1 MPACNLTDFSI
12 TIQGEQAPYTTVA
25 RYGGASARA
34 DFAPTVNHPDWR
46 SVLYDLEQTMFS
58 PDEPTIKAIG
68 SRLFR
73 ALFHAD
79 ARDLW
84 IAARADLDYGRVEG
98 LRLRL
103 DLQPADVAALPWE
116 ALYDPDRN
124 VAFAASSRM
133 SLVRVAT
140 LYRHLGPARRL
151 HVSLP
156 LRVLIVAPD
165 DPGAQLDSVREIA
178 NTKQVL
184 QTLGQRYVSI
194 ETMTGRFSITDLRR
208 RLAISKPTVLHFI
221 GHGEPDGLWL
231 WRRNQ
236 PVLVTS
242 ASWRA
247 ALERAASVKLVLLN
261 ACLAA
266 QTAGSDLFAGVS
278 TQMLQ
283 VGVPAVIGMQTPIR
297 DDAAIDFAHFLY
309 EELIA
314 GPCAGVVDQA
324 IASARGALYAV
335 DPGDFSYGVPVL
347 WLNSDDGRIF
357 IPESDPAAQTD
368 AAPPLPAK
376 PQPIDLE
383 AEARWLAHM
392 QQETSVD
399 RLPAAYYFLRNKWH
413 NLLDELASLLTQ
425 IEAISARDDKSSLD
439 QKVADYRR
447 YKAAA
452 LRLRRLIDE
461 AAAG

>member
-68 SRLFR
+68 SRLFH

-297 DDAAIDFAHFLY
+297 DDAAIDFAHFFY
-309 EELIA
+309 EELLC
-314 GPCAGVVDQA
+314 GPCPGSIDLAVDA
-324 IASARGALYAV
+324 ARGNLYALN
-335 DPGDFSYGVPVL
+335 PGDFSYGTPLL
-347 WLNSDDGRIF
+347 WLNDGDGRVF
-357 IPESDPAAQTD
+357 IPNGGYEPCFPGTEPDSIPQLDLAAESRWLDEMVATD
-368 AAPPLPAK
+368 LGDLPA
-376 PQPIDLE
+376 E
-383 AEARWLAHM
+383 YSFVR
-392 QQETSVD
+392 S
-399 RLPAAYYFLRNKWH
+399 KWQ
-413 NLLDELASLLTQ
+413 NLLDELRHLLHQMHALSDQAASDGYAAKLA
-425 IEAISARDDKSSLD
+425 EYK
-439 QKVADYRR
+439 R
-447 YKAAA
+447 YKAAL
-452 LRLRRLIDE
+452 LRLQRLLNE
-461 AAAG
+461 ATGKS